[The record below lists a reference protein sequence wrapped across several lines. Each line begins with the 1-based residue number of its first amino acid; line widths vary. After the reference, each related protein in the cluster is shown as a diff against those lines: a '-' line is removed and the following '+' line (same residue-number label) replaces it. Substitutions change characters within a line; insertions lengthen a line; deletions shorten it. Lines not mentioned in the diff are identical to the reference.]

1 MKLESELFYL
11 RYPRITDADDLTR
24 NINHRDIARWTLNIP
39 YPYKLNDAKKFIRL
53 AQRRRRATTFYF
65 FVIVWRQSK
74 EVIGGI
80 SLAHVNRAS
89 KKAELGY
96 WLCKRFWNRGI
107 ITDAVKLILKF
118 GFYNLKLNR
127 IYAGTFIGNIS
138 SQRVLIKNGFQ
149 FEGKFKQSFFKGNR
163 YLDENIYAILKS
175 DFRKR

>member
-11 RYPRITDADDLTR
+11 RYPRITDADSLAR
-24 NINHRDIARWTLNIP
+24 NINHRDIARWTANVP
-39 YPYKLNDAKKFIRL
+39 YPYKLQDAKEFIRL
-53 AQRRRRATTFYF
+53 SQRRKKAKTFYF
-65 FVIVWRQSK
+65 FVIVWKQSK

-80 SLAHVNRAS
+80 SLAHVSRTN

-96 WLCKRFWNRGI
+96 WLCKRFWNKGI
-107 ITDAVKLILKF
+107 ATDAVKLLLKF

-138 SQRVLIKNGFQ
+138 SQRVLIKSGFQ
-149 FEGKFKQSFFKGNR
+149 LEGKFRNSFFKYNR
-163 YLDENIYAILKS
+163 YIDENIYSILKS